1 MKYKV
6 ILNKKIWVLYLI
18 LISIIAISIRYV
30 FLTDKFFL
38 DSLGLLSLEKNFSLT
53 GSVEPGTF
61 GVTAMLFSYIN
72 FFDFKSLFEWS
83 VFITIIFGIINFILL
98 RKIYIIELKNFIIIS
113 IGIFLW
119 YLFAAGI
126 TKEVVQTLF
135 YFCIYFFI
143 ANNMFFKSVYSKVI
157 VGIIILF
164 ISSICFREYYIL
176 TAFFSGIVYLIYH
189 FIRKKHI
196 EGLKGYIFS
205 IIVFLIVLV
214 VFLNIAKVIY
224 FEGYSIIINLRS
236 EGYQYLIELGTDSFI
251 NNIIEGNSIF
261 IYILNYIINYFRLLL
276 PVELLF
282 GGKIYY
288 IPFVIYQIAFT
299 YYYIK
304 NIFNLNKINREKFVC
319 MIFLT
324 SFIMVVTMMEP
335 DFGSWV
341 RHQSACYMLFIN
353 LLKN

>member
-1 MKYKV
+1 MEYKV
-6 ILNKKIWVLYLI
+6 ILDKKIWGLFII
-18 LISIIAISIRYV
+18 LISILSISIRYV
-30 FLTDKFFL
+30 FLTDKFFF
-38 DSLGLLSLEKNFSLT
+38 DSLGLLSLERDFSIT
-53 GSVEPGTF
+53 GNLQEGSF

-72 FFDFKSLFEWS
+72 FFDFKSLLEWS
-83 VFITIIFGIINFILL
+83 IYIIIVFGIINFILL
-98 RKIYIIELKNFIIIS
+98 RKIYIIELKKFIILL
-113 IGIFLW
+113 IGFLLW

-176 TAFFSGIVYLIYH
+176 TAFFSGIIYLIYY
-189 FIRKKHI
+189 FLKKKNI

-205 IIVFLIVLV
+205 IIMYLIVLV
-214 VFLNIAKVIY
+214 LFLIIAEVI
-224 FEGYSIIINLRS
+224 FPEGYSAIVTLRS
-236 EGYQYLIELGTDSFI
+236 VGYQYLIETGTDSFI
-251 NNIIEGNSIF
+251 NNIIEGDNIY

-276 PVELLF
+276 PIELLF

-304 NIFNLNKINREKFVC
+304 NICNLTKIDNEKFIC

-324 SFIMVVTMMEP
+324 SFIMVATMMEP
-335 DFGSWV
+335 DFGSWL
-341 RHQSACYMLFIN
+341 RHQSACYMLFFSI
-353 LLKN
+353 LKN

>member
-1 MKYKV
+1 MKYKI
-6 ILNKKIWVLYLI
+6 ILDKKIWGLFLI
-18 LISIIAISIRYV
+18 FISIISISIRYV

-38 DSLGLLSLEKNFSLT
+38 DSVALLSMEKNFSLT
-53 GSVEPGTF
+53 GSIESGTF

-72 FFDFKSLFEWS
+72 FFDFKSLLEWS

-98 RKIYIIELKNFIIIS
+98 RKIYIIELKNFIVIL
-113 IGIFLW
+113 IGLLLW

-126 TKEVVQTLF
+126 TKEVIQTLF

-143 ANNMFFKSVYSKVI
+143 VNNRIFKSIYSKVI
-157 VGIIILF
+157 IGIIILW
-164 ISSICFREYYIL
+164 ISSMCFRDYYIL

-196 EGLKGYIFS
+196 EGLKGYVFS

-214 VFLNIAKVIY
+214 IFLNIAEVISS
-224 FEGYSIIINLRS
+224 EEYSMIINLRS
-236 EGYQYLIELGTDSFI
+236 GAYQYLMEAGTDSFI
-251 NNIIEGNSIF
+251 DNIIEGDGVY
-261 IYILNYIINYFRLLL
+261 IYILNYIINYFRLLF

-288 IPFVIYQIAFT
+288 IPFVIYQIAFA

-304 NIFNLNKINREKFVC
+304 YIFNLNKINNEKFIC
-319 MIFLT
+319 IIFLT
-324 SFIMVVTMMEP
+324 SFIMVSTMMEP

>member
-1 MKYKV
+1 MKYKI
-6 ILNKKIWVLYLI
+6 ILNKKIWI
-18 LISIIAISIRYV
+18 FFIIFISLISISIRYI
-30 FLTDKFFL
+30 FLTDKFFF
-38 DSLGLLSLEKNFSLT
+38 DSLALLALERDFSITGNFQD
-53 GSVEPGTF
+53 GSF

-72 FFDFKSLFEWS
+72 FFNFKSLLEWS
-83 VFITIIFGIINFILL
+83 VYITVIFGIINFILL
-98 RKIYIIELKNFIIIS
+98 RKIYIIGLKKFIILV
-113 IGIFLW
+113 IGLLLW

-143 ANNMFFKSVYSKVI
+143 VNNIIFKSVYSKVF
-157 VGIIILF
+157 VGIIILW

-176 TAFFSGIVYLIYH
+176 TAFFSGIIYLIYY
-189 FIRKKHI
+189 FIKKKNI
-196 EGLKGYIFS
+196 EGLKSHIFS
-205 IIVFLIVLV
+205 ISMYLIVLFLFLSVAEV
-214 VFLNIAKVIY
+214 VF
-224 FEGYSIIINLRS
+224 FEDYSAIINLRS
-236 EGYQYLIELGTDSFI
+236 VGYQYLIELGTDSFI
-251 NNIIEGNSIF
+251 NNVIEGDGIY

-276 PVELLF
+276 PIELLF

-304 NIFNLNKINREKFVC
+304 NIGNLRKITNEKFIC

-324 SFIMVVTMMEP
+324 SFIMVATMMEP

-341 RHQSACYMLFIN
+341 RHQSACYMLFIS
-353 LLKN
+353 LLKE